1 MPDQMIQSLIKAS
14 EKLFSDD
21 DFDWMHECSDEYD
34 YYYDDKNGS
43 NILKPNSKKKKFC
56 HNILIMK
63 YKVVL
68 SPFQ

>member
-14 EKLFSDD
+14 EKISSSD

-43 NILKPNSKKKKFC
+43 NILKPNSKKKKNF
-56 HNILIMK
+56 
-63 YKVVL
+63 VTT
-68 SPFQ
+68 F